1 MQYFKQRLCSA
12 FSAPLS
18 IHNNLRTLKSA
29 NPKEY
34 WNILNIS
41 KNKNSY
47 SVHINDLYKHF
58 KDLNENSDAS
68 FNEFD
73 TNRIMINNNNEI
85 NSDFTLD
92 EVDNMVNKLKNN
104 KANGIDNVINEF
116 IRYSP
121 IEVRFAIVRLFNIV
135 LNTGIVPTDWCISL
149 IHPLYKNKGSKEDAN
164 NYRGISLISCIGKL
178 FTALI
183 NQRLDNY
190 VNNNHILG
198 EEQAGFRSSFS
209 TTDHI
214 FVLNS
219 LIGLYLNKFNNK
231 KRLFCA
237 FVDYQKAFDLVDRIS
252 LWTKLLSYDI
262 NGKILRVIYNIYH
275 KAKACVKLN
284 NIISHSFNCNIGVR
298 QGDNISPLLYSL
310 FINDFKSFLA
320 NRYNGLTGLSSLI
333 QENLD
338 MELETYIRLY
348 VLLYADDTIILAESA
363 NELQLALDALSDY
376 CRTWKM
382 KVNIDKTKIIRFSK
396 RKSKNII
403 NFNFNGDTIET
414 VDSYVYLGTTI
425 KFNGKFLEAKKK
437 QLVQAKRA
445 LFVIISKKEKLQLPL
460 DIFLNLFD
468 TVVLPILLYKS

>member
-1 MQYFKQRLCSA
+1 M
-12 FSAPLS
+12 
-18 IHNNLRTLKSA
+18 KSA

-34 WNILNIS
+34 WKALNIS

-92 EVDNMVNKLKNN
+92 EVDNMVDKLKNN

-183 NQRLDNY
+183 NQRLDDY

-262 NGKILRVIYNIYH
+262 NGRVLRVIYNIYH

-338 MELETYIRLY
+338 MELKAYIRLY
-348 VLLYADDTIILAESA
+348 VLLYADDTIILAE
-363 NELQLALDALSDY
+363 
-376 CRTWKM
+376 
-382 KVNIDKTKIIRFSK
+382 
-396 RKSKNII
+396 
-403 NFNFNGDTIET
+403 
-414 VDSYVYLGTTI
+414 
-425 KFNGKFLEAKKK
+425 
-437 QLVQAKRA
+437 
-445 LFVIISKKEKLQLPL
+445 
-460 DIFLNLFD
+460 
-468 TVVLPILLYKS
+468 